1 MFTYQKQ
8 DKLKSRKQTQ
18 FLFSNGHS
26 INAFPIKLIYTIE
39 TSPKLP
45 EGLLQAGVG
54 APSRI
59 FRKAVSRNRVK
70 RLLRES
76 YRLQK
81 PSFLKQVQLAQ
92 KKVSLFFLYTDKV
105 VLTQKEIEDKLKA
118 TLTQLAEKMNKI

>member
-1 MFTYQKQ
+1 MFTFQKQ

-18 FLFSNGHS
+18 YLFSNGHS

-39 TSPKLP
+39 VCP
-45 EGLLQAGVG
+45 ELASGLLQAGVG
-54 APSRI
+54 APSRV

-81 PSFLKQVQLAQ
+81 PAFLEQIQLAQ
-92 KKVSLFFLYTDKV
+92 KKISLFFLYTDKI
-105 VLTQKEIEDKLKA
+105 VLTQKEIEEKLSYA
-118 TLTQLAEKMNKI
+118 LTQLVQKVNKL